1 MPRGGKT
8 KGSGRKPVP
17 YWIKLR
23 VGAFC
28 EDCYLEE
35 RKRQASDRHEARRD
49 IKAIRRAQEH
59 PRQIRERV
67 QKRFRAPPQ
76 WRRQLRNLFDSKMER
91 PLGRLGHVSAQIE
104 KLGRYR
110 SAPLKRPK
118 GVRSKILKEAAE
130 KFRTIDYEG
139 KKYHITVDVAD
150 KYWKIFRKHARRL
163 ISSRNGGEAPP
174 KRC

>member
-1 MPRGGKT
+1 MPRGGKR
-8 KGSGRKPVP
+8 KGSGRKPGLP
-17 YWIKLR
+17 FWIKLR

-28 EDCYLEE
+28 EDCHQEE
-35 RKRQASDRHEARRD
+35 TKRQAENRHEARRD
-49 IKAIRRAQEH
+49 IKAIRRAQEQ

-67 QKRFRAPPQ
+67 QKRFSAPD

-91 PLGRLGHVSAQIE
+91 PLNRLGHVSAQIE

-118 GVRSKILKEAAE
+118 GVRSKILKAATE

-139 KKYHITVDVAD
+139 KKYRITVDVAD
-150 KYWKIFRKHARRL
+150 KCWKIFREHERRL
-163 ISSRNGGEAPP
+163 ISSRNSSEASP
-174 KRC
+174 K